1 MTIFFIAGF
10 FGGIIRGVVGILKYI
25 YSYKDV
31 QMKWGYFTGTAVV
44 SGLIGLAAAWIIQE
58 LGVAFVGIEKMSPAI
73 ALIVGYAGGDFLENI
88 FKILMKKPILFDGL
102 KGGER

>member
-10 FGGIIRGVVGILKYI
+10 VGGLIRGIIGILKYI

-31 QMKWGYFTGTAVV
+31 QIKWGYFTGTATV
-44 SGLIGLAAAWIIQE
+44 SGLIGLAAAWIIYE
-58 LGVAFVGIEKMSPAI
+58 MGVSFTGIENLSPAI

-88 FKILMKKPILFDGL
+88 FKTIMKQPVLFE
-102 KGGER
+102 KK

>member
-10 FGGIIRGVVGILKYI
+10 AGGLIRGVIGILKYI

-31 QMKWGYFTGTAVV
+31 PVKWGYFISTATI
-44 SGLIGLAAAWIIQE
+44 SGLIGLAAAWIVQE
-58 LGVAFVGIEKMSPAI
+58 LGMAFIGIETVSPAI

-88 FKILMKKPILFDGL
+88 FKTIMKQPVLFE
-102 KGGER
+102 KK